1 MLCGT
6 LPSCRHSR
14 EPGKT
19 EAKAE
24 VSRNGHPEMRV
35 PLGPRVRE
43 GDENRATPSF
53 PRMRESSEGDENRAT
68 PSFPRMRESS
78 EADENPEPK
87 WGFMGSSVRTR
98 CWTATSQFDKLLSLP
113 CMASWGPLPMML
125 LLSDRFNGP
134 RLASGVG
141 S

>member
-53 PRMRESSEGDENRAT
+53 PRMRESSE
-68 PSFPRMRESS
+68 
-78 EADENPEPK
+78 ADENPEPK

-98 CWTATSQFDKLLSLP
+98 CWTATSQFDKLLSLT
-113 CMASWGPLPMML
+113 CMASHGPSPVMFALPDQFIAVC
-125 LLSDRFNGP
+125 SPDRG
-134 RLASGVG
+134 G